1 MCFNEVKLEQV
12 CEYPSEALMQFF
24 NPHSQDLGS
33 AERLQDEEVQEEQG
47 DGEGG
52 AVVVK
57 NTRSTGTATGPR
69 VIDVS
74 HLPPRLRKH
83 NV

>member
-12 CEYPSEALMQFF
+12 CEYPSEVLMQFF

-33 AERLQDEEVQEEQG
+33 AERLQDEEVQEEG
-47 DGEGG
+47 DREGG